1 MNKRGKTLSII
12 GAISVVVTILLFF
25 LLTSERSTMT
35 WAGFCSIL
43 LAEIATFG
51 GLVFLE
57 SISTKLSLIVMSAI
71 GGGAL
76 IAIPLISIA
85 VSLLFM
91 VSQSHAYKVFAAI
104 QIVSLA
110 ILVILLIIAYQVSTS
125 VKYTSDK
132 LLSAEKT
139 ITRITDKLKMLAD
152 DRHNKVYSEKIKRI
166 AEDIRYSDISTT
178 VAADTEIETK
188 IESLKLILL
197 SENDQKEEKAN
208 ALLDDML
215 LLVNRR
221 KMEVKNTKQ
230 GGI

>member
-12 GAISVVVTILLFF
+12 GAISVAVTILLFF

-35 WAGFCSIL
+35 WAGFCTIL
-43 LAEIATFG
+43 LAEIAMFG

-57 SISTKLSLIVMSAI
+57 SISAKLSQIVMSAI

-76 IAIPLISIA
+76 IAIPLISIV

-104 QIVSLA
+104 QIVSFA

-125 VKYTSDK
+125 VKYNSDK

-139 ITRITDKLKMLAD
+139 ITRITDKLKILAD
-152 DRHNKVYSEKIKRI
+152 DRSNKVYSEKIKRI

-178 VAADTEIETK
+178 VAADSEIETK

-197 SENDQKEEKAN
+197 SENDQKEDEVN
-208 ALLDDML
+208 ALLDDIF